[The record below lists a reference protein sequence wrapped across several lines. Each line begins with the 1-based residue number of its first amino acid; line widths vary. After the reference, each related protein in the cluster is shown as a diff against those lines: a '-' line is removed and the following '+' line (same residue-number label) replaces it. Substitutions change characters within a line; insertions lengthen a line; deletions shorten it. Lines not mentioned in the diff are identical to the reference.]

1 VGISRF
7 LTGRAGQRVAGVGY
21 VLAFAVSAVVSCAM
35 TREAHGVA
43 ALWTADAF
51 LAAALITLPR
61 RISLLV
67 AVGCA
72 VANVA
77 INAANGTPVAL
88 AAGFTVINVL
98 ESTLTAVIARR
109 IVGASIRVDDLI
121 RVGRLAAFAI
131 VPASAFGA
139 VLAGLLLHLTQGQDV
154 LSVARDWFL
163 SVSLGMGVAL
173 PAVLILLYGRELPA
187 FRRSMA
193 EKAALLA
200 LTTVATV
207 VVYGQ
212 SHMPLPFMVYACL
225 TILAF
230 RLGPRGA
237 VLGGVISALAA
248 TTVNLV
254 GAPALVLRGMDHA
267 TRIHMT
273 ELFAAAAFYS
283 ALVTSTAVA
292 GQARAQALL
301 VARMRVAREARGK
314 ALRANAAKSEFLAT
328 MSHEIRTPMNSI
340 LGFTHVLQQTTS
352 LPDTARRHLDLIDS
366 AGQSL
371 LTVVNDILDFSKV
384 EAGEVQLHMEP
395 VSLAK
400 IADDAVAIAGEPARR
415 KGLELRLRVVGELEQ
430 TYLADEM
437 RIRQVILNLLN
448 NGVKFTE
455 AGFVELAVEVDAC
468 DPIDTVRFTVTD
480 TGVGIP
486 LDRRDRLFERFSQV
500 DSSVART
507 YGGTGLGLAICKGLV
522 ELMDGAIGVR
532 SAPGRGSSFW
542 FEIPLVRAEAVEAE
556 TEEDSDGVG
565 LDGLRVLLVD
575 DHPMNREL
583 GSTILGLL
591 GCEVSLAENGEAAVE
606 AVRQGMFDVVLMDVH
621 MPVMDGLAA
630 TRAIR
635 ALGGAAGETP
645 VIAMTADVLAENV
658 ERCRAAGMVDH
669 VAKPVRPDALHAA
682 LVRVANRSGETDVR
696 RAVA

>member
-1 VGISRF
+1 M
-7 LTGRAGQRVAGVGY
+7 LTGRAGQRAAGVGY

-35 TREAHGVA
+35 TRQAHGVA

-51 LAAALITLPR
+51 LAAAFITLPR
-61 RISLLV
+61 RISLWV
-67 AVGCA
+67 AAGCA
-72 VANVA
+72 LANIAV
-77 INAANGTPVAL
+77 NVANGTPVGL

-98 ESTLTAVIARR
+98 ESAVTAVIARR
-109 IVGASIRVDDLI
+109 IVGASVRVDDLI

-131 VPASAFGA
+131 VPASGLGA
-139 VLAGLLLHLTQGQDV
+139 ALAGLLLWLVQGQDA
-154 LSVARDWFL
+154 LSIARDWFL

-173 PAVLILLYGRELPA
+173 PAVLILMHGRELPA
-187 FRRSMA
+187 FRRSLA
-193 EKAALLA
+193 EKLTLLTLAA
-200 LTTVATV
+200 VATAM
-207 VVYGQ
+207 VYGQ
-212 SHMPLPFMVYACL
+212 SRMPLPFMVYTCL

-237 VLGGVISALAA
+237 VMGGVISALVA
-248 TTVNLV
+248 TTVNLL
-254 GAPALVLRGMDHA
+254 GSQAPALVGLTPAM
-267 TRIHMT
+267 RIHLT

-283 ALVTSTAVA
+283 ALVTATAVA

-301 VARMRVAREARGK
+301 VARMRVAREARAK
-314 ALRANAAKSEFLAT
+314 AIRANTAKSEFLAT

-340 LGFTHVLQQTTS
+340 LGFTHVLQQTAE
-352 LPDTARRHLDLIDS
+352 LAPAARRHLDLIDS

-384 EAGEVQLHMEP
+384 EAGEVQLHLEP
-395 VSLAK
+395 VSLAR
-400 IADDAVAIAGEPARR
+400 IAEDAVAIAGEPARR
-415 KGLELRLRVVGELEQ
+415 KGLDLRLRVRGDLEQ

-448 NGVKFTE
+448 NGVKFTDS
-455 AGFVELAVEVDAC
+455 GFVELAVEVDAC
-468 DPIDTVRFTVTD
+468 EPIDTVRFTVTD

-542 FEIPLVRAEAVEAE
+542 FEIPLVRAEAAAAEAE
-556 TEEDSDGVG
+556 ATDDGIG
-565 LDGLRVLLVD
+565 LEGARVLLVD

-591 GCEVSLAENGEAAVE
+591 GCEVSLAENGAAAVD
-606 AVRQGMFDVVLMDVH
+606 AVRQGAFDVVLMDVH
-621 MPVMDGLAA
+621 MPVMDGLTA
-630 TRAIR
+630 TRAIQ
-635 ALGGAAGETP
+635 ALDGPAGRTP

-658 ERCRAAGMVDH
+658 ERCRAAGMVDY

-682 LVRVANRSGETDVR
+682 LMRVMAHRDDEALR

>member
-1 VGISRF
+1 MGITRF
-7 LTGRAGQRVAGVGY
+7 LSDRKGQAVAGVGY
-21 VLAFAVSAVVSCAM
+21 ALAFAVSAWVSCAM
-35 TREAHGVA
+35 TRQAHGVA

-61 RISLLV
+61 RVSLCV
-67 AVGCA
+67 AAACLG
-72 VANVA
+72 ANVA
-77 INAANGTPVAL
+77 INALNGTPVAI
-88 AAGFTVINVL
+88 AMGFTAINAL
-98 ESTLTAVIARR
+98 ESVVVAVVARR
-109 IVGASIRVDDLI
+109 IVGAAVRVDDLI
-121 RVGRLAAFAI
+121 RIGRLAAFAI
-131 VPASAFGA
+131 VPASAMGG
-139 VLAGLLLHLTQGQDV
+139 VLAALLLYFTQGQDILDV
-154 LSVARDWFL
+154 WRSWFL
-163 SVSLGMGVAL
+163 SVSLGMGIAL
-173 PAVLILLYGRELPA
+173 PATLILLYGREMPV
-187 FRRSMA
+187 FRRSMFEQA
-193 EKAALLA
+193 VLLG
-200 LTTVATV
+200 LTVLATV
-207 VVYGQ
+207 LVYGQ
-212 SHMPLPFMVYACL
+212 SRTPLPFMVYVTL
-225 TILAF
+225 TLLAF

-237 VLGGVISALAA
+237 VLGGVISALVA
-248 TTVNLV
+248 TSVSLI
-254 GAPALVLRGMDHA
+254 GSQAPALRTMDA
-267 TRIHMT
+267 ITRIHMT

-283 ALVTSTAVA
+283 ALVTAAAVA

-301 VARMRVAREARGK
+301 VARMRVARDARAK

-340 LGFTHVLQQTTS
+340 LGFTHVLQQTAALS
-352 LPDTARRHLDLIDS
+352 GTARRHLDLIDS

-400 IADDAVAIAGEPARR
+400 IAEDAVAIAGEPARR
-415 KGLELRLRVVGELEQ
+415 KGLDLRLRVTGDLDQ

-455 AGFVELAVEVDAC
+455 QGFVELAVEVDAC
-468 DPIDTVRFTVTD
+468 DPIDTVRFTITD

-542 FEIPLVRAEAVEAE
+542 FEIPLVRAEAAEAAA
-556 TEEDSDGVG
+556 EEASDDVG
-565 LDGLRVLLVD
+565 LAGARVLLVD

-606 AVRQGMFDVVLMDVH
+606 AVRSGVFDVVLMDVH
-621 MPVMDGLAA
+621 MPVMDGLTA
-630 TRAIR
+630 TRAIH
-635 ALGGAAGETP
+635 ALDGASGATP

-682 LVRVANRSGETDVR
+682 LMRVMSQKTEEDLR